1 MFWVA
6 QLPIACNRQSRRQEK
21 SWLRCRRP
29 MVHTRNAIL
38 PDVEQIHAIIRA
50 YSGNGTL
57 LPRTL
62 AELREN
68 VRDFVVAEDDNGKI
82 VGCGALHLYGMHL
95 AEIRSIAVPPSTK
108 GLGAGRKLVEAL
120 LQEAARHEVTCV
132 CLFTRIPE
140 FFAHMGFSIARR
152 DDLPDKIY
160 KDCVHCPAF
169 NACDEIAMYR
179 GEIPKHNGVRDLQIP
194 KPLVKLTV

>member
-1 MFWVA
+1 M
-6 QLPIACNRQSRRQEK
+6 R
-21 SWLRCRRP
+21 
-29 MVHTRNAIL
+29 TRKAIL
-38 PDVEQIHAIIRA
+38 PDAKHIHELISA
-50 YSGNGTL
+50 YSSDGTL

-68 VRDFVVAEDDNGKI
+68 VRDFVVAEQDGKI

-95 AEIRSIAVPPSTK
+95 AEIRSIAVMPSTK

-120 LQEAARHEVTCV
+120 LQEAERHAVTCV

-140 FFAHMGFSIARR
+140 FFAHMGFSLAKR

-179 GEIPKHNGVRDLQIP
+179 GEIPRHNGVRDLQIP

>member
-1 MFWVA
+1 
-6 QLPIACNRQSRRQEK
+6 
-21 SWLRCRRP
+21 
-29 MVHTRNAIL
+29 MVRTRNAIL
-38 PDVEQIHAIIRA
+38 PDVEQIHTIIRA

-68 VRDFVVAEDDNGKI
+68 VRDFMVAEDADGKI

-95 AEIRSIAVPPSTK
+95 AEIRSIAVIPGTN
-108 GLGAGRKLVEAL
+108 GMGAGRKLVEAL
-120 LQEAARHEVTCV
+120 MEEATRHEVTCV
-132 CLFTRIPE
+132 CLFTRIPT
-140 FFAHMGFSIARR
+140 FFAYMGFSVAKR

-160 KDCVHCPAF
+160 KDCIHCPAF

-179 GEIPKHNGVRDLQIP
+179 GEIPNHNGVRDLQIP

>member
-1 MFWVA
+1 M
-6 QLPIACNRQSRRQEK
+6 
-21 SWLRCRRP
+21 
-29 MVHTRNAIL
+29 
-38 PDVEQIHAIIRA
+38 
-50 YSGNGTL
+50 
-57 LPRTL
+57 
-62 AELREN
+62 
-68 VRDFVVAEDDNGKI
+68 
-82 VGCGALHLYGMHL
+82 
-95 AEIRSIAVPPSTK
+95 
-108 GLGAGRKLVEAL
+108 EAL
-120 LQEAARHEVTCV
+120 LKEAKRHEVTCV

-140 FFAHMGFSIARR
+140 FFAHMGFSLAKR